1 MFITGCSSGIGKAL
15 SEEFHQNGFRVIS
28 TARHLDSIADLQKK
42 GISTY
47 SLDVT
52 DTDEVNQVISTVLK
66 KEKHIDILVNNAGY
80 GLIGPTIEIPEEEL
94 NMQFQTNVMAPIA
107 LAKKVA
113 PSMKEQGHG
122 MIINIGSISGLVTMP
137 FSGAYCAS
145 KAALHALSDA
155 LRMELA
161 SFGIKVISVQ
171 PGAIKSNFAETADT
185 ISSRILRSDSWYESL
200 ENCIKTR
207 AKISQADATSAE
219 DFSRKLVSV
228 AMAKKP
234 PAIVRIGKK
243 SLILPLLGR
252 LFPTNI
258 LDYIF
263 RKKFGL
269 SQV

>member
-1 MFITGCSSGIGKAL
+1 VFITGCSSGIGKAL

-28 TARHLDSIADLQKK
+28 TARRIDSIADLQKK

-52 DTDEVNQVISTVLK
+52 DRDEVNQVISTVLK
-66 KEKHIDILVNNAGY
+66 KEKHIDVLVNNAGY

-94 NMQFQTNVMAPIA
+94 NMQFQTNVMAPIT

-171 PGAIKSNFAETADT
+171 PGAIKSNFGETADT

-207 AKISQADATSAE
+207 AKISQVDATSAE